1 MSYCRVG
8 FINFD
13 LWSFHAWR
21 RANSDIFIRRDY
33 NKLSSNLTHKNFYSN
48 DSSFSIF
55 NSDSRFF
62 QVSLSYF
69 VHRFLYLNFLSIN
82 FLTYRNW
89 NERKSK
95 EIGSVYFK
103 PCLCRIHR
111 LIIIVL
117 LKFVSSFVSNFI
129 TVNNYFRLSKIVSH
143 IFLYHSLFL

>member
-1 MSYCRVG
+1 M
-8 FINFD
+8 
-13 LWSFHAWR
+13 
-21 RANSDIFIRRDY
+21 
-33 NKLSSNLTHKNFYSN
+33 SSNLTHKNFYSN

-129 TVNNYFRLSKIVSH
+129 TVNNLLPPFKNRFSHFPVSFTLSLDSIENCSYDLRNFVREFHVSLRNE
-143 IFLYHSLFL
+143 ILLY